1 MISDVPAAAV
11 PFDAAFGLNRG
22 SLTAAPTPPTA
33 GEKDMSNDGPMPPK
47 SVFVGCAATEV
58 NCRVTTESP
67 VRTPAGIVALSPPGS
82 EIVPPTEAVIGLVTL
97 AIVPAMRTENEPDFV
112 ESIELVAETVT
123 IYAAGAV
130 VGA

>member
-1 MISDVPAAAV
+1 
-11 PFDAAFGLNRG
+11 
-22 SLTAAPTPPTA
+22 
-33 GEKDMSNDGPMPPK
+33 MSNDGPMPPK

-58 NCRVTTESP
+58 NWRVTLESP
-67 VRTPAGIVALSPPGS
+67 LRSPAGIVTLSPPGS
-82 EIVPPTEAVIGLVTL
+82 EIVPPAEAVIGWVTL

-123 IYAAGAV
+123 MYAPGAI